1 MLHAVAEVAVQAVE
15 RIVDVP
21 VAGSINTAARANR
34 TARGFSC
41 VRAGN
46 GT

>member
-21 VAGSINTAARANR
+21 VAGSINTVA
-34 TARGFSC
+34 
-41 VRAGN
+41 
-46 GT
+46 